1 MAALTDLGVISK
13 GMATRLKPQDWM
25 RLPGE
30 RAATEEKLSNRDPG
44 WFNIQSSN
52 GRRGA
57 CKEDWKEVVRV
68 VRKKQKVQNSLVSHK
83 PGKESIS
90 RRIRSHAAKTAHGRT
105 NHGTGQNEG
114 YQCP

>member
-30 RAATEEKLSNRDPG
+30 RAATEEKLSNRDPE
-44 WFNIQSSN
+44 WFNIRSSN

-57 CKEDWKEVVRV
+57 CKEDWEEVVRV
-68 VRKKQKVQNSLVSHK
+68 ARKKQKVQNSLVSHK
-83 PGKESIS
+83 PGKESNS
-90 RRIRSHAAKTAHGRT
+90 WRIRSHAAKTAHGRT